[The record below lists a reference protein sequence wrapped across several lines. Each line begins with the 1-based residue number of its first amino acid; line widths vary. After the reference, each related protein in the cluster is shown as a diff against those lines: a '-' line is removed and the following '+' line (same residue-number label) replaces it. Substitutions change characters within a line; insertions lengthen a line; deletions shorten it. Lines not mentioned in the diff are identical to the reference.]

1 MGAYKN
7 FLMGIEELVYDALE
21 KGFTDE
27 EGIYAYV
34 YERENRIDFGTV
46 KNILDSFLDSDY
58 DYYHVNEKRNI
69 YV

>member
-7 FLMGIEELVYDALE
+7 FLMGVEELVYSAME

-34 YERENRIDFGTV
+34 YEYEHRADFETV
-46 KNILDSFLDSDY
+46 KNILDSFSNSDY
-58 DYYHVNEKRNI
+58 DYSVN
-69 YV
+69 

>member
-7 FLMGIEELVYDALE
+7 FLMGVEELVYSAME

-34 YERENRIDFGTV
+34 YEREHRVDFGTV
-46 KNILDSFLDSDY
+46 KNILDSFSNFEY
-58 DYYHVNEKRNI
+58 DYQSN
-69 YV
+69 